1 MIRKLALILLIF
13 LCGPFYVGKAS
24 SGSIPSFSGPIPL
37 PKTGQATF
45 FYPGDDGDLQKGVAW
60 PDPRFQI
67 NGDCILDKL
76 TGLAWTKTPSTS
88 MNWFQALTYA
98 NGLSVCGK
106 SDWRLPNVLELES
119 LIHLGEA
126 EPGSWLNSQG
136 FNLGVCQYS
145 WDCEFWTSTTHSGNT
160 GSAHYVSLL
169 DGTISHQAKS
179 TSSAYDVNPVLAVQ
193 GGQKFSIDSNYPANI
208 RQTGQTLSFA
218 PGDDGDSK
226 MGVSWPSPRFQDN
239 NDGTVTDKLTM
250 LVWLKDASC
259 INSQYPTYGDYW
271 GYVNWQK
278 SLDFI
283 KGINDS
289 TYSKCGANYK
299 DWRLPNQTEML
310 SLYDFS
316 NTEPSLPSGHPFL
329 NVKTEWDWIG
339 YWTSTT
345 IMGSTTDAWLIRF
358 STDISHDISS
368 REAKTST
375 ENVWPVRGGLSS
387 YLPNP
392 LNFTAKIGV
401 PLNTIIYSETAT
413 VGGIDSSHP
422 YFHYWRGVLN

>member
-1 MIRKLALILLIF
+1 M
-13 LCGPFYVGKAS
+13 
-24 SGSIPSFSGPIPL
+24 
-37 PKTGQATF
+37 
-45 FYPGDDGDLQKGVAW
+45 
-60 PDPRFQI
+60 
-67 NGDCILDKL
+67 
-76 TGLAWTKTPSTS
+76 
-88 MNWFQALTYA
+88 
-98 NGLSVCGK
+98 
-106 SDWRLPNVLELES
+106 
-119 LIHLGEA
+119 
-126 EPGSWLNSQG
+126 
-136 FNLGVCQYS
+136 
-145 WDCEFWTSTTHSGNT
+145 
-160 GSAHYVSLL
+160 
-169 DGTISHQAKS
+169 
-179 TSSAYDVNPVLAVQ
+179 
-193 GGQKFSIDSNYPANI
+193 
-208 RQTGQTLSFA
+208 
-218 PGDDGDSK
+218 
-226 MGVSWPSPRFQDN
+226 
-239 NDGTVTDKLTM
+239 
-250 LVWLKDASC
+250 
-259 INSQYPTYGDYW
+259 
-271 GYVNWQK
+271 NWQK
-278 SLDFI
+278 ALDFI

-413 VGGIDSSHP
+413 VGGIDSFIPISITGGG
-422 YFHYWRGVLN
+422 YSINGGAYTAASGTVNNGDTVTLRQTSSNSISTRTDVTLNIGGVMGTISWKKSRCFYD